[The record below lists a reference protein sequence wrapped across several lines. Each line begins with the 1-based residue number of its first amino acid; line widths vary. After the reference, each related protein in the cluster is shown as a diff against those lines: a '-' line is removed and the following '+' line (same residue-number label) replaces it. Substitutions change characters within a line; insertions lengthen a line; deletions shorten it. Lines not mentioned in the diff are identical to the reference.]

1 MINSAN
7 SNGSHHS
14 EAFHPGPLL
23 LLGAP
28 GVGKGT
34 QAKILMAEFGIP
46 QISTGDLLRQHRRDH
61 TPLGLM
67 ADELMKQ
74 GKLVPDDLVNEMV
87 AVRLAEPDCT
97 RGYIL
102 DGFPRTLAQSTWLD
116 NFLAETDS
124 AHPVVVISI
133 TVPHDDLLQRIT
145 GRRLCPAGHIYNIY
159 TQPPQVA
166 GVCDIDGQAL
176 TQRNDDTDAA
186 FEQRMKE
193 FERLTA
199 PVVPHYR
206 AQGRFAEVDGRASVE
221 EVTRA
226 IRVQLELLRS
236 QPVEPISTAGEK

>member
-1 MINSAN
+1 LTNSAN
-7 SNGSHHS
+7 SNGSHSS

-87 AVRLAEPDCT
+87 AVRLAETDCA

-102 DGFPRTLAQSTWLD
+102 DGFPRTLAQSAWLD
-116 NFLAETDS
+116 SFLARTDS
-124 AHPVVVISI
+124 AHPVVVISMH
-133 TVPHDDLLQRIT
+133 VPYDELLQRIT

-159 TQPPQVA
+159 TQAPKVE

-176 TQRNDDTDAA
+176 TQRNDDTESA
-186 FEQRMKE
+186 FAERMKE

-206 AQGRFAEVDGRASVE
+206 AQGRFAEVDGRQSVE

-226 IRVQLELLRS
+226 VRTQLELLRS
-236 QPVEPISTAGEK
+236 EPISVVGGK